1 MYESHQTTRLVKRKT
16 PRRLGGTLSI
26 ATVENNR
33 VDQDGNYISDYNN
46 FMDTDKRKVVS
57 PVYILGNKSDVL
69 KGKVSESI
77 FGKAVVF
84 ASSNTNL
91 SPEELADRYIEQKR
105 NPDAHT
111 PEVRMIV
118 LNNHG
123 LSFTELIT
131 HRIQNQLTGE
141 GEKAKKPWRM
151 DTLGVRMFT
160 AMWNFRAS
168 LENFISQ
175 LDKWKQE
182 NGYDSNKILD
192 ISKVE
197 SELFSRYG
205 KNWITQL
212 NAGSQ
217 EVQKLLNLYKV
228 TAADLEN
235 LIKFNQEY
243 CKDIPTFRLGIDL
256 TNKNIGGYVR
266 SFDVSNSSVY
276 GKNEANMLAIEEEY
290 AHKYHSILSSILEQL
305 TANEPPEIFRKAGLN
320 FKPMATR
327 LAKADGSN
335 YATNEY
341 IGKNE
346 QKRNLSGLIHTN
358 NKNIVIGETDENGNV
373 ISTST
378 IPAESMFS
386 FFPKAVSAI
395 ATKSRIYQ
403 TNSKANGLISITTID
418 TKNNTDKFDFDISAL
433 FGDGMLERKGN
444 DNTLFNMFNLIFHGT
459 VQSLEEPHAY
469 TEEAPFKYGIFVDPD
484 LETSQ
489 DYKQINVRGQNGQ
502 DYAFL
507 KCGTNPIYFDVDV
520 DVISGGIALNLSKLL
535 EGGKRQLKEETK
547 VENPAEQYIGYSSK
561 IVDEQDRT
569 RFQNFLLNEGKED
582 NEQSYM
588 EYVTIQNNRKLIN
601 FFRNGSSVDNIV
613 ELINMQ
619 LGQPTIKDVKYE
631 NGKIIYTDVN
641 DGTGELSLDTED
653 MYISMTPNKTNSVEE
668 ITGQSFDSMVVDPTG
683 MDIMTHQDFLNQLEE
698 TFQDDSDVQMLSNSS
713 NVESYLELLVSM
725 KDTLNN
731 KIEQLEDS
739 DLKWNLSDYLLYVD
753 TSCF

>member
-1 MYESHQTTRLVKRKT
+1 
-16 PRRLGGTLSI
+16 
-26 ATVENNR
+26 
-33 VDQDGNYISDYNN
+33 
-46 FMDTDKRKVVS
+46 
-57 PVYILGNKSDVL
+57 
-69 KGKVSESI
+69 
-77 FGKAVVF
+77 
-84 ASSNTNL
+84 
-91 SPEELADRYIEQKR
+91 
-105 NPDAHT
+105 
-111 PEVRMIV
+111 
-118 LNNHG
+118 
-123 LSFTELIT
+123 
-131 HRIQNQLTGE
+131 
-141 GEKAKKPWRM
+141 
-151 DTLGVRMFT
+151 
-160 AMWNFRAS
+160 
-168 LENFISQ
+168 
-175 LDKWKQE
+175 
-182 NGYDSNKILD
+182 
-192 ISKVE
+192 
-197 SELFSRYG
+197 
-205 KNWITQL
+205 
-212 NAGSQ
+212 
-217 EVQKLLNLYKV
+217 
-228 TAADLEN
+228 
-235 LIKFNQEY
+235 
-243 CKDIPTFRLGIDL
+243 
-256 TNKNIGGYVR
+256 
-266 SFDVSNSSVY
+266 
-276 GKNEANMLAIEEEY
+276 
-290 AHKYHSILSSILEQL
+290 
-305 TANEPPEIFRKAGLN
+305 
-320 FKPMATR
+320 MATR
-327 LAKADGSN
+327 LARTDGSN

-403 TNSKANGLISITTID
+403 TNGKANGLISITTID
-418 TKNNTDKFDFDISAL
+418 TKNNTGKFDFDISAL
-433 FGDGMLERKGN
+433 FRNGMLERRGN

-459 VQSLEEPHAY
+459 TQSLETPHAY

-535 EGGKRQLKEETK
+535 EEGKRQLKEETK
-547 VENPAEQYIGYSSK
+547 VENPVEQYVGYSSK

-601 FFRNGSSVDNIV
+601 FFRNGSSIDNIV

-619 LGQPTIKDVKYE
+619 LGQSTIKDVKYE

-668 ITGQSFDSMVVDPTG
+668 ITGQSFDSMVVDPIG

-698 TFQDDSDVQMLSNSS
+698 TFQDDSDIQMLSNSS

>member
-1 MYESHQTTRLVKRKT
+1 
-16 PRRLGGTLSI
+16 
-26 ATVENNR
+26 
-33 VDQDGNYISDYNN
+33 
-46 FMDTDKRKVVS
+46 MDTDKRKVVS

-182 NGYDSNKILD
+182 NGYDSSKILD

-305 TANEPPEIFRKAGLN
+305 TANEPPEIFRRAGLN

-433 FGDGMLERKGN
+433 FGDGMLERRGN

-547 VENPAEQYIGYSSK
+547 VENPVEQYVGYSSK

-588 EYVTIQNNRKLIN
+588 EYITIQNNRKLIN

>member
-1 MYESHQTTRLVKRKT
+1 
-16 PRRLGGTLSI
+16 
-26 ATVENNR
+26 
-33 VDQDGNYISDYNN
+33 
-46 FMDTDKRKVVS
+46 MDTDKRKVVS

-151 DTLGVRMFT
+151 DTLGVRMFI

-305 TANEPPEIFRKAGLN
+305 TANEPPEIFRRAGLN

-641 DGTGELSLDTED
+641 DSTGELSLDTED

-683 MDIMTHQDFLNQLEE
+683 MDIMTHQDILNQLEE